1 MRLVKGSLEPGQE
14 VWKFGAVAGVA
25 GAGTGG
31 GMPDR
36 PGVVE
41 MEGIAGYQS
50 AVLAPDVTDSLE
62 SHPN

>member
-1 MRLVKGSLEPGQE
+1 M
-14 VWKFGAVAGVA
+14 WKFGAVAGVA